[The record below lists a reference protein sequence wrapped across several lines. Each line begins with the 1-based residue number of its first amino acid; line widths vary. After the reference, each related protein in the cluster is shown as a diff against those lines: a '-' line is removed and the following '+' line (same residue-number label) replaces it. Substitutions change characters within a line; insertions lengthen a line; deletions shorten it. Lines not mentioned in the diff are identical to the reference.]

1 LGDKRNRLPGV
12 NIEIINTGSELML
25 GYVLNTHHQ
34 WICQKLT
41 ERGYVVHRQV
51 AITDSGPQILQ
62 AVRESME
69 RADLIIVTGG
79 LGPTSDDRTRD
90 MIAQL
95 LGRKLNEDPQITRHI
110 ESFFGRRNRPMPE
123 TTRVQALV
131 PEGAMVLMNANGT
144 APGLVIDYDKGVLIM
159 LPGPPRELRPMF
171 LDQVLPYL
179 QKRFGA
185 PENFACTVFKTVGIG
200 ESFLEERIAAAIAP
214 LEKEGLEVGYC
225 ARVGEV
231 DLRLI
236 SRGPAAG
243 KLAEKAEETVQ
254 DLLRG
259 FIYGREPE
267 QLEAVVVR
275 ILTEKNKT
283 LALAESCTGGY
294 IANRITNVPG
304 ASAVFLADVVT
315 YSNSAKEKFLRVKS
329 ETLAAHGA
337 VSEPVAREM
346 AEGIRREVGA
356 DFGISVTGIAGPTG
370 GTSEKPVGTVF
381 IGFATP
387 EGTEVKKFLNQYDRE
402 TFKFLTSQQVFDL
415 LRKSLLRLP

>member
-1 LGDKRNRLPGV
+1 
-12 NIEIINTGSELML
+12 ML

-144 APGLVIDYDKGVLIM
+144 APGLVIDYDKGVLVM

-179 QKRFGA
+179 QKRFGV

-214 LEKEGLEVGYC
+214 LEKEGLEVG
-225 ARVGEV
+225 
-231 DLRLI
+231 
-236 SRGPAAG
+236 
-243 KLAEKAEETVQ
+243 
-254 DLLRG
+254 
-259 FIYGREPE
+259 
-267 QLEAVVVR
+267 
-275 ILTEKNKT
+275 
-283 LALAESCTGGY
+283 
-294 IANRITNVPG
+294 
-304 ASAVFLADVVT
+304 
-315 YSNSAKEKFLRVKS
+315 
-329 ETLAAHGA
+329 
-337 VSEPVAREM
+337 
-346 AEGIRREVGA
+346 
-356 DFGISVTGIAGPTG
+356 
-370 GTSEKPVGTVF
+370 
-381 IGFATP
+381 
-387 EGTEVKKFLNQYDRE
+387 
-402 TFKFLTSQQVFDL
+402 
-415 LRKSLLRLP
+415 